1 MEEFKYQCELCNYKC
16 KTKCN
21 WHHHINTL
29 KHLKKCTGEDDLDE
43 YDYMCNNCSK
53 MYKSKSGLWNHNK
66 TCNPKL
72 NDIIGD
78 TDTINIPKE
87 VWFHMIQESSE
98 FKALLMESLKNNN
111 NMISTINN
119 GAISNTSH
127 SNNNTNNS
135 TNNNNHSNNTVNNH
149 FNLQFFLNE
158 QCKDAIDINEFV
170 NSIQVTVDDL
180 EETGRLGYAEG
191 ISRIIIN
198 NLKQLDIHKRPIH
211 CSDLKRNMLYIRHL
225 NAWEKDKENPKL
237 MKNVINNVAMKNIG
251 QLQNWKNMYPGCDAY
266 NSHKKDTYLTI
277 VQNSMNGSSE
287 EEQSNNTTKII
298 KNVAKEVIIDKN
310 T

>member
-1 MEEFKYQCELCNYKC
+1 MIENTKKTFECEHCDFC
-16 KTKCN
+16 CTKQSN
-21 WHHHINTL
+21 WE
-29 KHLKKCTGEDDLDE
+29 KHLSTNKHNYRVNNDIYPEDVEQNKLT
-43 YDYMCNNCSK
+43 CNQCNK
-53 MYKSKSGLWNHNK
+53 TYKNTSGLWYHQK
-66 TCNPKL
+66 RCKGEPQ
-72 NDIIGD
+72 

-111 NMISTINN
+111 NNN
-119 GAISNTSH
+119 
-127 SNNNTNNS
+127 NNNNIINTNNS